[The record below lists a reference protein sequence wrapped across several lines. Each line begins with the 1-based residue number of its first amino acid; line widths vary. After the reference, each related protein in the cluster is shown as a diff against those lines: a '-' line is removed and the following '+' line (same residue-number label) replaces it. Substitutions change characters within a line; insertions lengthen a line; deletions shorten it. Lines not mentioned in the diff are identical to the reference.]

1 MYKDSAKG
9 LKLLPVF
16 LTALF
21 QLVIARCCKRTSLG
35 YINHSSEFSAIQ
47 SIVCLLYPVTN
58 NGSFLDVGFEKRSTS
73 PFKNPNFKRY
83 LGKLSDN
90 RRKSLMPSLKSTS
103 LISKF

>member
-21 QLVIARCCKRTSLG
+21 QLFIIRCCERTSLG
-35 YINHSSEFSAIQ
+35 YINQPSEFSAIQ

-58 NGSFLDVGFEKRSTS
+58 NGIFLDVGFGKSSTS
-73 PFKNPNFKRY
+73 PFKNPNVE
-83 LGKLSDN
+83 
-90 RRKSLMPSLKSTS
+90 
-103 LISKF
+103 